1 MFTASRWT
9 FVIDP
14 QGKVVYKDAEV
25 NAAEDSQKVIDFV
38 RQHSLAK
45 K

>member
-1 MFTASRWT
+1 MFTISRWT
-9 FVIDP
+9 FVLDP

-25 NAAEDSQKVIDFV
+25 DAAADSQKVIDFV
-38 RQHSLAK
+38 RQHGLAK